1 MWQCA
6 QNLFHRI
13 FVLDHSKTTN
23 KKNMMIKLLGEYR
36 FNFLGPKNFSLS
48 HFWIICCTMIWWVK
62 IKCFL
67 KYFTFYQTDST
78 FPSYLVIRTVTSVK
92 TSVKQHW
99 YHCTG
104 PSKDSTNHR
113 NCILN
118 FLSSNRNGFINKP
131 IMAHTPVLVHRWGPR
146 NKDFGAQF
154 HRWTQPELSFVYD
167 TC

>member
-1 MWQCA
+1 
-6 QNLFHRI
+6 
-13 FVLDHSKTTN
+13 
-23 KKNMMIKLLGEYR
+23 MIKLLGEYH

-99 YHCTG
+99 YHCSG
-104 PSKDSTNHR
+104 PPKDSTNHR
-113 NCILN
+113 NGILN
-118 FLSSNRNGFINKP
+118 FLSSNQN
-131 IMAHTPVLVHRWGPR
+131 ALLTSQSWHTLQSWYSDETK
-146 NKDFGAQF
+146 NKDFGAVSQTDLTRVKF
-154 HRWTQPELSFVYD
+154 CLHLLDRWEPFTDYQLLATY
-167 TC
+167 

>member
-99 YHCTG
+99 YHCSG
-104 PSKDSTNHR
+104 PPKDSTNHR
-113 NCILN
+113 NGILN
-118 FLSSNRNGFINKP
+118 FLSSNQNALLTSQSWHTLQSWYSDEDQEQGFWRCFTDRLN
-131 IMAHTPVLVHRWGPR
+131 
-146 NKDFGAQF
+146 Q
-154 HRWTQPELSFVYD
+154 S
-167 TC
+167 